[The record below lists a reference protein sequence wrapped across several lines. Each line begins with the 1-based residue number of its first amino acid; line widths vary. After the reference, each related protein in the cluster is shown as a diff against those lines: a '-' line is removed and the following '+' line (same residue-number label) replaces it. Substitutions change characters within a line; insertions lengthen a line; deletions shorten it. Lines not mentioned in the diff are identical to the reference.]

1 MDIEPIFSAEQ
12 IQVHPDLA
20 KTIKEY
26 TKAVIK
32 SNPENIVDF
41 SYTYFKEKVDA
52 KAAKSGIS
60 GAADATASSGET
72 KA

>member
-20 KTIKEY
+20 KIIKEY
-26 TKAVIK
+26 TKAVIR

-41 SYTYFKEKVDA
+41 SYTYFKEKMDA
-52 KAAKSGIS
+52 KLAKGGAPDAAS
-60 GAADATASSGET
+60 AEA